1 MNNNFFPDMTTLIDT
16 TAFVGDYPFRG
27 FGSTSPQT
35 LKERAGQYGV
45 GQAIVSSFQE
55 LFWENNFDAT
65 TRLADELRGDDF
77 FIHFAVVNPTY
88 PGQLKALPELVE
100 QTGIQGLRLLPNYH
114 NYRLWDT
121 GALELFQLAAQLDL
135 PVQIIREIQDQR
147 MHWMHTVPPVS
158 NADFDWLFSALGSQE
173 LPACRLLLSALPFAE
188 LTRLASVLR
197 DATTVWADL
206 SRVRGPVFAVEKL
219 VNDHKLERLVYGTL
233 WPIQVMAATYSQV
246 EDAAI
251 TDEQRAAIFAGNCQR
266 FLNSSQA

>member
-1 MNNNFFPDMTTLIDT
+1 MITSIDA

-27 FGSTSPQT
+27 FGSTTSQA

-77 FIHFAVVNPTY
+77 FIHFAAVNPTY
-88 PGQLKALPELVE
+88 PGQLKALPQLVE
-100 QTGIQGLRLLPNYH
+100 QTGIKGLRIFPNYH
-114 NYRLWDT
+114 GYRLWDT
-121 GALELFQLAAQLDL
+121 GVLELFQLATQLDL
-135 PVQIIREIQDQR
+135 PVQVVREIQDQR

-158 NADFDWLFSALGSQE
+158 NADFDWLFSAIGSEE
-173 LPACRLLLSALPFAE
+173 LPACRLLLSALPFGE

-197 DATTVWADL
+197 DAPTVWTDL

-233 WPIQVMAATYSQV
+233 SPIQVVAASYRQI
-246 EDAAI
+246 EHAAI
-251 TDEQRAAIFAGNCQR
+251 NDQQRAAILSGNCQR
-266 FLNSSQA
+266 FLTSSQA

>member
-1 MNNNFFPDMTTLIDT
+1 MITSIDA

-27 FGSTSPQT
+27 FGSTTLQT

-65 TRLADELRGDDF
+65 TRLADELSGDDF

-88 PGQLKALPELVE
+88 PGQLKALPKLVE

-114 NYRLWDT
+114 SYRLWDD
-121 GALELFQLAAQLDL
+121 GALELFRLAAELDL

-158 NADFDWLFSALGSQE
+158 NADFDGLFSAFGSQD

-188 LTRLASVLR
+188 LTRLAGVLR
-197 DATTVWADL
+197 DAPTVWADL

-233 WPIQVMAATYSQV
+233 WPIQVMAATYRQV
-246 EDAAI
+246 EDAAV
-251 TDEQRAAIFAGNCQR
+251 TDEQRAAILAGNCRR
-266 FLNSSQA
+266 FLTSSQA

>member
-1 MNNNFFPDMTTLIDT
+1 MSVSIDT

-27 FGSTSPQT
+27 FGPTTPAA
-35 LKERAGQYGV
+35 LKERAAQYGV

-55 LFWENNFDAT
+55 LFWENNLDAT
-65 TRLADELRGDDF
+65 ARLADELRGDDF
-77 FIHFAVVNPTY
+77 FIHFAVINPAY
-88 PGQLKALPELVE
+88 PGQLKALPQLVE
-100 QTGIQGLRLLPNYH
+100 QTGVRGLRLLPNYH
-114 NYRLWDT
+114 GYHLWDAY
-121 GALELFQLAAQLDL
+121 ALELFELAAQHDL

-188 LTRLASVLR
+188 LTRLADVLR
-197 DATTVWADL
+197 NASTVWTDL

-233 WPIQVMAATYSQV
+233 WPIQVMAATYRQI

-251 TDEQRAAIFAGNCQR
+251 TDEQRAAILAGNCQR
-266 FLNSSQA
+266 FLTSSQA